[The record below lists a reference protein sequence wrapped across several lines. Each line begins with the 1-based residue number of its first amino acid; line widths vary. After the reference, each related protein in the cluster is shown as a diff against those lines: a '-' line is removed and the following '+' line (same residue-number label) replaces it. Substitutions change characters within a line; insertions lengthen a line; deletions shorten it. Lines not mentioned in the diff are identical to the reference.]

1 MMSPLQLPMLTE
13 WHSAAQVSGH
23 GNFGSLDDDPP
34 AAMRY
39 TECRLQGL
47 AAAMLL
53 ADLGADTVDWAPNF
67 DASQVTGSR

>member
-1 MMSPLQLPMLTE
+1 
-13 WHSAAQVSGH
+13 
-23 GNFGSLDDDPP
+23 
-34 AAMRY
+34 MRY

-47 AAAMLL
+47 ASAMLL